1 MKYSITKLTPKSNNN
16 INFVFEKYP
25 HLLKKIKDTYFIK
38 LIYTLLYKANVKT
51 DYTLSIQEN
60 VRAQPKH
67 NYFMSNDVIKHIEN
81 ANYTLYTI
89 LFRIKGIEIHVKIY
103 HKNDHKNDHKNINKY
118 IYFIQLIL
126 NLCAN
131 ESTQTKKE
139 FHITFYFTPFEKL
152 KPTGSIDPVHIN
164 SGYTDPNTNE
174 IVIYRKEEWYK
185 VFIHECFHL
194 FCLDFNEVS
203 INFKQIFSPL
213 FFIESDFLFFE
224 SLVEFWARTINIAV
238 VSYFTKIN
246 ISYEDFE
253 LLMEVN
259 LSIERVYAI
268 IQMKHILNS
277 VNVSYSQMITN
288 KSDYK
293 ETTNCFCYYVLT
305 ALLLTHYE
313 QTMAW
318 FVEHNQTLLQFQKNT
333 KHVYMFYHYIRSI
346 YNSPSFLKEID
357 EKEQFDIGNVSMS
370 AFDIQF

>member
-1 MKYSITKLTPKSNNN
+1 MKYSITTLTTKSNYN
-16 INFVFEKYP
+16 INYVFERYP
-25 HLLKKIKDTYFIK
+25 QLLKKIKDTYFIQ
-38 LIYTLLYKANVKT
+38 LLYTLIDKANIKT
-51 DYTLSIQEN
+51 EHTLTIEEN
-60 VRAQPKH
+60 VH
-67 NYFMSNDVIKHIEN
+67 VNLTNNYYMSKELVKHIEDT
-81 ANYTLYTI
+81 NYTLYTI
-89 LFRIKGIEIHVKIY
+89 IFDIKGIQIHVKLYNKTGDKI
-103 HKNDHKNDHKNINKY
+103 NIKKY
-118 IYFIQLIL
+118 IHFIQLVL

-131 ESTQTKKE
+131 QSSQTKKE
-139 FHITFYFTPFEKL
+139 FHITFYLTPFEKL
-152 KPTGSIDPVHIN
+152 KPTSSIDPIHIN
-164 SGYTDPNTNE
+164 SGYTNIDTNE
-174 IVIYRKEEWYK
+174 IIIYRKEEWYK

-224 SLVEFWARTINIAV
+224 SLVEFWARTLNIAII
-238 VSYFTKIN
+238 SFFTKKN
-246 ISYEDFE
+246 ISYEEFE

-268 IQMKHILNS
+268 IQMKHILHA
-277 VNVSYSQMITN
+277 VNLSYSQMITG
-288 KSDYK
+288 KCQYK

-318 FVEHNQTLLQFQKNT
+318 FVDHNQTLLQFEKNT

-346 YNSPSFLKEID
+346 YKSPSFLKEID
-357 EKEQFDIGNVSMS
+357 DTIEYDIGNVSMS